1 MLIDKDTFNAEPL
14 KTTIVIDIQ
23 LGGWLVDSHCWIIDP
38 NTVVLGKPEKAV
50 MKCEWCGLMIPQN
63 ISADP
68 NFPICDKNPIVDKLY
83 KSTYANVVKTC
94 KREIDQRIELFE
106 KQFSKKMEVKQNG

>member
-1 MLIDKDTFNAEPL
+1 MLIDKNTFDAEPL

-38 NTVVLGKPEKAV
+38 NTIVLGQPEKAV

-63 ISADP
+63 TNADP
-68 NFPICDKNPIVDKLY
+68 TFPICDKNPVISKLY
-83 KSTYANVVKTC
+83 SSIYANVVKTC
-94 KREIDQRIELFE
+94 KREIDKRIELFE
-106 KQFSKKMEVKQNG
+106 ANILKQIKEK